1 MVKELTPWDMDVL
14 TPFQPAYLSGFK
26 TERYATGLEEGFSYA
41 QNIMDGTIRNLVC
54 QDIGGDHQVIE
65 SLKTKHVGVTFKH
78 ILLPIWIASYRYHN
92 DLYQI
97 MVNARTGEVVGRRPY
112 SIWKI
117 LLLVMAIM
125 LAVVTIAFTAAR

>member
-1 MVKELTPWDMDVL
+1 
-14 TPFQPAYLSGFK
+14 
-26 TERYATGLEEGFSYA
+26 
-41 QNIMDGTIRNLVC
+41 MDGTIRNLVI

-112 SIWKI
+112 SVWKI
-117 LLLVMAIM
+117 VLLVIAILLGVLM
-125 LAVVTIAFTAAR
+125 ITFGVAR